1 MGMKVSYVG
10 SKQQCLDLLTKFL
23 RGGPDQIKA
32 REHLSLVSL
41 ESCTNGRGAH
51 AKASGLRDS
60 FRATDVFGPRICRV
74 ICSEL
79 GDLVS
84 EPSDPVTVV
93 PLSTPRKK
101 KCVRKRKCV
110 RKKQKRCRLL
120 YSVTM
125 SAQEK
130 LFVLNLGELPC

>member
-10 SKQQCLDLLTKFL
+10 TKQQCADSLTKFL

-51 AKASGLRDS
+51 AKASGLRNS

-84 EPSDPVTVV
+84 EPSDPGAAI
-93 PLSTPRKK
+93 PHSTPRQNKLGRNMSK
-101 KCVRKRKCV
+101 WTH
-110 RKKQKRCRLL
+110 LL
-120 YSVTM
+120 NSVIM
-125 SAQEK
+125 S
-130 LFVLNLGELPC
+130 